1 MVNVNFDYV
10 KKRLREL
17 KELIQ
22 MNEKTNTL
30 DGKKFEIDFQHENRN
45 IELNLIDSDEIE
57 SIPEDGYDFEYDIPE
72 QVIE

>member
-1 MVNVNFDYV
+1 
-10 KKRLREL
+10 
-17 KELIQ
+17 